1 MVEFKDLTVIYNQGQ
16 DNQRIALECVNTKIM
31 EGQFITIVGPNGAG
45 KSTLLKVIL
54 GEVQPTCGLYMIDG
68 ELMNNKKPHKLAY
81 FIGRVYQ
88 DPNTGIFPALTI
100 AENLVIASKKGG
112 RPFKFSKVKEEAVSL
127 LANLGLGLE
136 SRLKTKAGEL
146 SGGQKQSLAMVMA
159 ILSRPRLL
167 LLDEHTAALDPVSAQ
182 KVMELT
188 KRINRE
194 YEVTIVMI
202 THNMDFASSYGERL
216 LKLIDGRIAQDGM
229 RDLMSKSKSVASLC

>member
-1 MVEFKDLTVIYNQGQ
+1 MVEFKGLTVIYNRGL
-16 DNQRIALECVNTKIM
+16 DNQRVALEGVDTEIM
-31 EGQFITIVGPNGAG
+31 DGQFITIVGPNGAG

-54 GEVQPTCGLYMIDG
+54 GEVQPTEGLYLIDG
-68 ELMNNKKPHKLAY
+68 KTMNSMKPHKLAR

-100 AENLVIASKKGG
+100 AENLIIASKKGG
-112 RPFKFSKVKEEAVSL
+112 RPFKFSKVKEEAISL

-136 SRLKTKAGEL
+136 TRLKTKAGEL

-188 KRINRE
+188 ERINRE
-194 YEVTIVMI
+194 YDVTIIMI
-202 THNMDFASSYGERL
+202 THNMDFAGSYGERL
-216 LKLIDGRIAQDGM
+216 LRLIDGRVAHDGLRELTPKAM
-229 RDLMSKSKSVASLC
+229 AALC

>member
-1 MVEFKDLTVIYNQGQ
+1 MVEFKNLTVTYNQGLE
-16 DNQRIALECVNTKIM
+16 NQKIALEEVNMKIL

-54 GEVQPTCGLYMIDG
+54 GEVKPTEGLYMIDG
-68 ELMNNKKPHKLAY
+68 KVMNNMKPHRLAC

-100 AENLVIASKKGG
+100 AENLIITSNKGG
-112 RPFKFSKVKEEAVSL
+112 RSMKFSKVKEEAISL

-136 SRLKTKAGEL
+136 TRLKTKAGEL

-188 KRINRE
+188 QRINRE
-194 YEVTIVMI
+194 YDVTIVMI
-202 THNMDFASSYGERL
+202 THNMEFANAYGERL
-216 LKLIDGRIAQDGM
+216 LRLIDGRVAQDGV
-229 RDLMSKSKSVASLC
+229 RDLKVRAVAALC